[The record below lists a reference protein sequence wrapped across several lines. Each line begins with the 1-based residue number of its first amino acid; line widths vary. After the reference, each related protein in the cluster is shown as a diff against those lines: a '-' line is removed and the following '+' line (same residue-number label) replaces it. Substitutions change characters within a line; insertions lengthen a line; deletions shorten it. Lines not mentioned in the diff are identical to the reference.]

1 MFLTTHWLKIAIIS
15 SLILAAII
23 LLVVFL
29 TNKRKE
35 AIFDLV
41 LLEDPEALCLDGSP
55 GSYYISR

>member
-1 MFLTTHWLKIAIIS
+1 MTHWLKIAIIS